1 MNSTTNE
8 TEMIQAAQHGD
19 LNAFNSLIL
28 QYQDFLF
35 RVALRL
41 MQDEDQACDAI
52 QEACILAFRKIDSF
66 RGGSF
71 HNWLARIVVNVC
83 YDELRLRKRRP
94 VQSLDSTGPA
104 DDDSLSP
111 YWLAD
116 YSTNPEMNFEANE
129 FGQAIKNCL
138 ELLSP
143 RHRMVLVLIDMEEMS
158 YEEAAGV
165 LAIPVGT
172 VKSRLAR
179 ARIQM
184 RNILQASTLML
195 TIQSRNVSVS
205 LHI

>member
-1 MNSTTNE
+1 
-8 TEMIQAAQHGD
+8 
-19 LNAFNSLIL
+19 
-28 QYQDFLF
+28 
-35 RVALRL
+35 
-41 MQDEDQACDAI
+41 
-52 QEACILAFRKIDSF
+52 
-66 RGGSF
+66 
-71 HNWLARIVVNVC
+71 
-83 YDELRLRKRRP
+83 
-94 VQSLDSTGPA
+94 
-104 DDDSLSP
+104 
-111 YWLAD
+111 
-116 YSTNPEMNFEANE
+116 MNFEANE
-129 FGQAIKNCL
+129 FEQAIKNCL